1 MQGYFALTCFFLLIL
16 MVLSRA
22 AILKRKGIQVIVFAR
37 THHSDFLILPF
48 VLFYVYHLLAGCF
61 WLARCE
67 WSIFAAQCLSAL
79 AGCSILCSGSIAVSV
94 GIALFW
100 QQFSRGN

>member
-37 THHSDFLILPF
+37 TLIL
-48 VLFYVYHLLAGCF
+48 
-61 WLARCE
+61 
-67 WSIFAAQCLSAL
+67 IF
-79 AGCSILCSGSIAVSV
+79 
-94 GIALFW
+94 
-100 QQFSRGN
+100 